1 MIYKGEYTNEIS
13 FPLGGIGSGCIGL
26 QGNGVLREFEIFNK
40 PNKKSYNGFTH
51 FAIKAKTK
59 NGVITKVLN
68 GDKLTEFS
76 NINGMGIDQY
86 AMAGFPHFKNYVFKG
101 EFPIAEI
108 DFSDDNFPADI
119 TLRAFN
125 PFIPL
130 DEDNSSIPA
139 AFFEIDIKNKTDE
152 EIEFSTAFSS
162 QNPFLKGSNTSTVK
176 DGYRLLTF
184 KKENYENAEDFESG
198 DLTIACDAEDS
209 LVQTY
214 WFRGAWQDK
223 IVTYWNNF
231 NNENDIRDRIYNEA
245 NKTECDH
252 GTICVKKTIGANET
266 KSVRFVF
273 SWNIP
278 VNHSYYNLH
287 QNEYDTELSFKN
299 YYAVLWEN
307 SQASAV
313 YSLSNWNMLK
323 EKTLRFKNAFHNQTL
338 DPVVID
344 AVSSTLSVLKSPT
357 VLRFEDGSFH
367 GWEGAY
373 ANRGS
378 CEGTCQHVYNYAY
391 ALCFLF
397 PNLER
402 ELRHNEFVYATEDSG
417 LSHFRMNLPLGINKG
432 WPPRSCLD
440 GTMGMVI
447 KSYREWKI
455 SGDDNWLKE
464 HWNYIKRAVDFAR
477 SEENFDK
484 WDLDGDGILEGRQH
498 HTLDME
504 LFGPSSW
511 LEGMYLAAL
520 KAAVEMADYLGDAPA
535 KETYEKLFEN
545 GKNWTKENLFNGK
558 HFIQKINL
566 EDKTILEGY
575 TIEAEHSTYRAL
587 DYWNDE
593 TGEIK
598 YQIGEGSSIDQLLGQ
613 WHCDILSLGDI
624 FDSEQIDTALDT
636 MFTLNFVDNVREYAN
651 PWRVFAVNDEA
662 GTFICSYDKE
672 ARKPLIPVP
681 YCEEMMTGF
690 EYSFAGELIYRGK
703 IDKALKV
710 IKAVRDRYDGK
721 KRNPYN
727 EIECGNNYVRP
738 MASFSFISAFSGLEF
753 HLPKGYI
760 GFNPIINR
768 NNFKSF
774 YSLGTGWGE
783 YSMKDNKVTVTINEG
798 YLKLSS
804 FKSGLG
810 EVNELY
816 IDGVKTEFTSR
827 EGILYFS
834 ETTVKE
840 DIVCIK

>member
-1 MIYKGEYTNEIS
+1 MIYKGEFTNEIS
-13 FPLGGIGSGCIGL
+13 FPLGGLGSGCIGL

-59 NGVITKVLN
+59 NGVITKILN

-76 NINGMGIDQY
+76 NINGMGVDQPT
-86 AMAGFPHFKNYVFKG
+86 MAGFPHFKNHTFKG

-108 DFSDDNFPADI
+108 YFSDESFPADI

-139 AFFEIDIKNKTDE
+139 AFFEIDIKNKTSED
-152 EIEFSTAFSS
+152 IEFTTAFTS
-162 QNPFLKGSNTSTVK
+162 QNPFFKGSNTSTVK

-184 KKENYENAEDFESG
+184 NKENVDNSENFEPG
-198 DLTIACDAEDS
+198 DLTIACDEEDS

-223 IVTYWNNF
+223 LVTYWNNF
-231 NNENDIRDRIYNEA
+231 NNENDVQDRIYSEPNSAER
-245 NKTECDH
+245 DH
-252 GTICVKKTIGANET
+252 GTLCAKRTILANET
-266 KSVRFVF
+266 KTVRFIF

-278 VNHSYYNLH
+278 VNHNFNNFEPKKDGNLI
-287 QNEYDTELSFKN
+287 SFKN

-313 YSLSNWNMLK
+313 YSLSNWNKLK
-323 EKTLRFKNAFHNQTL
+323 EKTVAFKNALHSQTL
-338 DPVVID
+338 DETVID
-344 AVSSTLSVLKSPT
+344 AISSTLSVLKSPT

-373 ANRGS
+373 SNRGS

-402 ELRHNEFVYATEDSG
+402 GIRHNEFVYATEDSG
-417 LSHFRMNLPLGINKG
+417 LSHFRMYLPLGINKG
-432 WPPRSCLD
+432 WPPFACLD

-477 SEENFDK
+477 SEENPHK

-520 KAAVEMADYLGDAPA
+520 KAAAEMADYLGDNDT
-535 KETYEKLFEN
+535 KETYEKLYEN
-545 GKNWTKENLFNGK
+545 GKKWTKENLFNGK
-558 HFIQKINL
+558 HFIQKIDLN
-566 EDKTILEGY
+566 DKSI
-575 TIEAEHSTYRAL
+575 IEKFDA
-587 DYWNDE
+587 DNYWNNE

-613 WHCDILSLGDI
+613 WHADILSLGDI
-624 FDSEQIDTALDT
+624 FDAEQIDTALDT
-636 MFTLNFVDNVREYAN
+636 MCKLNYVDNVREYTN
-651 PWRVFAVNDEA
+651 PWRIFALNDEA
-662 GTFICSYDKE
+662 GSFICSYDKDS
-672 ARKPLIPVP
+672 RKPLIPVP

-690 EYSFAGELIYRGK
+690 EYSFACELIYRGK
-703 IDKALKV
+703 VDEGIKV

-738 MASFSFISAFSGLEF
+738 MAAFSFINAFSGFSF
-753 HLPKGYI
+753 HLPKSYI
-760 GFNPIINR
+760 GFNPIINKD
-768 NNFKSF
+768 NFKSIF
-774 YSLGTGWGE
+774 SLGTGWGTYE
-783 YSMKDNKVTVTINEG
+783 QTETSATIKIESG
-798 YLKLSS
+798 SLELSS
-804 FKSGLG
+804 LKVGIDNVS
-810 EVNELY
+810 ELT
-816 IDGVKTEFTSR
+816 IDGNNVNFTIKD
-827 EGILYFS
+827 GILCFDKMLINK
-834 ETTVKE
+834 EITVK
-840 DIVCIK
+840 